1 MSDERYVSDGNRPV
15 ARSQRREDSARSGLG
30 TMARPAVRPRPGR
43 VAEAGP
49 AAAEPRRGRQ
59 DRPASPQRPAAAQQA
74 LPVREQ
80 GPGRRATA
88 QPNQRVAPRRPAPE
102 RPGVEPDAA
111 RRAGKG
117 RFADAA
123 TRPAIGVPWRAAPGR
138 RSGQPRPEMPRVP
151 QAEPAQPEGA
161 QGQAPQPSA
170 PAAVGPHRMP
180 FVLLLCGLLGGALIS
195 ALVIST
201 TLAEGSFKI
210 SKLQDSTSTLA
221 RQRQALEDQVAQAQS
236 AQVIEQR
243 AAELGMRRTGE
254 LRFVDLK
261 TGKVTDDGPTWAGA
275 VNAPGYTP

>member
-1 MSDERYVSDGNRPV
+1 MSDERYVSDGNRPA

-49 AAAEPRRGRQ
+49 AAAEPRRGRPA
-59 DRPASPQRPAAAQQA
+59 RPASPQRPAAVQQA

-80 GPGRRATA
+80 SPGRRATA

-102 RPGVEPDAA
+102 RPAAEPDAA

-117 RFADAA
+117 RFAAA
-123 TRPAIGVPWRAAPGR
+123 GTRPAIGIPWRAAPGR
-138 RSGQPRPEMPRVP
+138 RAGQPRPEMPRVP
-151 QAEPAQPEGA
+151 QAEPAQPEGLL
-161 QGQAPQPSA
+161 GQAPQPSA
-170 PAAVGPHRMP
+170 LAAVGPHRMP

-210 SKLQDSTSTLA
+210 SKLQHSTSALA

-236 AQVIEQR
+236 AQVIEER

-275 VNAPGYTP
+275 VNAPGYAP